1 MGCISLNK
9 ILEIASEEQKEEIE
23 RNKELERKVCFL
35 ADKKTG
41 LKEIYKR
48 LIYREKGNLYIE
60 LDEKQFNKYEKLK
73 AIVKDSLKA
82 GIVGSMAGTLLY
94 VYCGNLIPTP
104 TYLSVFL
111 SSAALYG
118 MSAFLYKRFEKTF
131 GNELAKKGRNL
142 IEALN
147 DLYLIKS
154 KEYKNAYIRW

>member
-9 ILEIASEEQKEEIE
+9 ILEIASEEQREEIE
-23 RNKELERKVCFL
+23 KNKELKRKVGFL

-41 LKEIYKR
+41 LEEIYKR
-48 LIYREKGNLYIE
+48 LIYREEKNIYIE
-60 LDEKQFNKYEKLK
+60 LDEKQFNKYQRLK
-73 AIVKDSLKA
+73 TAVKNCLEA
-82 GIVGSMAGTLLY
+82 GIAGSMTGTLLY
-94 VYCGNLIPTP
+94 VYGGNSISLP

-118 MSAFLYKRFEKTF
+118 VSAFLYKRLQKNF

-154 KEYKNAYIRW
+154 KEYKNAYIR

>member
-9 ILEIASEEQKEEIE
+9 ILEMASKEQKEEIE
-23 RNKELERKVCFL
+23 KNKELKRKVSFL

-48 LIYREKGNLYIE
+48 LIYKEKENIYIE
-60 LDEKQFNKYEKLK
+60 LDEKQINKYQKLK
-73 AIVKDSLKA
+73 TAVKDSLEA
-82 GIVGSMAGTLLY
+82 GIAGSMTGTLLY
-94 VYCGNLIPTP
+94 LYCGNSISLPA
-104 TYLSVFL
+104 YLPVFL

-118 MSAFLYKRFEKTF
+118 ISAFLYKRLEKTF

-154 KEYKNAYIRW
+154 KEYKNAYIVR

>member
-1 MGCISLNK
+1 MGYVSLNK

-23 RNKELERKVCFL
+23 KNKELKRKVSFL

-41 LKEIYKR
+41 LKEIYNR
-48 LIYREKGNLYIE
+48 LIYREKENIYME
-60 LDEKQFNKYEKLK
+60 LDEKQFNKYKRLK
-73 AIVKDSLKA
+73 TAVKNSLEA
-82 GIVGSMAGTLLY
+82 GIAGSMAGALLY
-94 VYCGNLIPTP
+94 VYSGNSISLP

-111 SSAALYG
+111 SSTALYG
-118 MSAFLYKRFEKTF
+118 VSAFLYKRLQKTF

-154 KEYKNAYIRW
+154 KEYKNAY